1 MPGSPKKESNGSPLS
16 LGRGGAQIAP
26 KTLPPIGAPAAAPSP
41 GAPSMPGAGS
51 GVLRPA
57 SGARKRTAFSVSGP
71 SPGGATRPMSA
82 GRRPSHGVQRARSE
96 STLVAKRKVSRM
108 PSAGG
113 PPDLTRAPTMG
124 ERAMSRLSQFFSD
137 DDSASPS
144 FQPASPGMEP
154 IATRHVRDDAYLIE
168 MVSAADLSGLILPT
182 SRLRVFWDMM
192 TMAMVMYTAIS
203 LPVVVV
209 YPDFEVPVA
218 LTVFEIAMDV
228 IFILD
233 IGLNFRT
240 AFVEDA
246 VLIGPQRGLAAKI
259 RELGENADGSFSP
272 ALQRL
277 RKQNEASA
285 RAKRAQLR
293 SSAAAAESPVRA
305 FGADEES
312 RQRRNSEDGPRR
324 RLGSCSGGRRSS
336 SAVGG
341 GGEGGGGGGDYEGV
355 RAAQQRLEGKI
366 DEIYRML
373 RTQKTRDDA

>member
-1 MPGSPKKESNGSPLS
+1 MTHVDAFRLSRQSFESVMQDHPSAAVHVADQLY
-16 LGRGGAQIAP
+16 QI
-26 KTLPPIGAPAAAPSP
+26 LPEDS
-41 GAPSMPGAGS
+41 
-51 GVLRPA
+51 
-57 SGARKRTAFSVSGP
+57 
-71 SPGGATRPMSA
+71 
-82 GRRPSHGVQRARSE
+82 
-96 STLVAKRKVSRM
+96 AKRAAMNIYEVVGMRSLLKV
-108 PSAGG
+108 
-113 PPDLTRAPTMG
+113 
-124 ERAMSRLSQFFSD
+124 
-137 DDSASPS
+137 
-144 FQPASPGMEP
+144 FQPG
-154 IATRHVRDDAYLIE
+154 RWR
-168 MVSAADLSGLILPT
+168 
-182 SRLRVFWDMM
+182 
-192 TMAMVMYTAIS
+192 
-203 LPVVVV
+203 
-209 YPDFEVPVA
+209 
-218 LTVFEIAMDV
+218 
-228 IFILD
+228 
-233 IGLNFRT
+233 
-240 AFVEDA
+240 
-246 VLIGPQRGLAAKI
+246 PQRGLAAKI

-305 FGADEES
+305 FGVDEES